1 MQDTA
6 ADTLGMIRDLTQGF
20 AAEKLAPFAA
30 AWDRDHYFP
39 VDVLKELGS
48 LGLAGIM
55 VRPEYGG
62 SGLDRLHSAVI
73 FEELSYGC
81 VATAAYLSIHNMVAA
96 AIDGFASEAL
106 RKQWLPAL
114 CSMEKMASYCLTE
127 PNAGS
132 DAAHLT
138 TKAVKDGEHYVLT
151 GSKSFISGA
160 SATDVYLVMAR
171 TGEAGPKGISAFLVP
186 ADAQGLSF
194 GKLEEKMGWNAQPTA
209 MVLLDGVRVHES
221 QRVGAE
227 GEGFRIAMK
236 ALDGGRISIASCSLG
251 GARFALDQAQ
261 QQILT
266 RHQFGKP
273 LSDFQAIRFKLA
285 DMATHL
291 EASRLMVHRAAQAMD
306 EKNPEATKLS
316 AMAKRFATDTC
327 FQIADEALQMFGG
340 YGYLKEY
347 PLERIVRDLR
357 VHRILEGTNEIM
369 RVVISREMLKG
380 NAA

>member
-96 AIDGFASEAL
+96 AIDGFASESL
-106 RKQWLPAL
+106 RQQWLPAL

-132 DAAHLT
+132 DAAHLA

-171 TGEAGPKGISAFLVP
+171 TGEAGPKGISAFLIP

-347 PLERIVRDLR
+347 PLERVVRDLR